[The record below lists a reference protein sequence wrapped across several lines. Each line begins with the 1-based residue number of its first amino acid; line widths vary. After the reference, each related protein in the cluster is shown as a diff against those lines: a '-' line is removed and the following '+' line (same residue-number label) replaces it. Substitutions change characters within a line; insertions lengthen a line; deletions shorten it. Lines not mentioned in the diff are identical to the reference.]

1 MLKKNTTIEGTG
13 LGLAIVKRLV
23 NLMHG
28 KIKVESIY
36 QKGSTFT
43 VIIPQTIPTKD
54 LSLSTS
60 PINYKNKSILIVDD
74 NKLNIKVAKKAL
86 ENLNLKQID
95 ECYNG
100 YEALEKVNSKKYD
113 LILMD
118 IMMPVMN
125 GVVTMQTLKQKPNFN
140 TPIIALTADAVE
152 GACEKYIQAGF
163 NSYLAKPF
171 TKDELKEKIDNCLN
185 SEI

>member
-1 MLKKNTTIEGTG
+1 MNHT
-13 LGLAIVKRLV
+13 
-23 NLMHG
+23 
-28 KIKVESIY
+28 
-36 QKGSTFT
+36 
-43 VIIPQTIPTKD
+43 
-54 LSLSTS
+54 
-60 PINYKNKSILIVDD
+60 ILIV
-74 NKLNIKVAKKAL
+74 
-86 ENLNLKQID
+86 ED
-95 ECYNG
+95 EKGIRETLAIFLRNQGYSVIQAING
-100 YEALEKVNSKKYD
+100 KDALEKVTKEVH
-113 LILMD
+113 LAIVD